1 MVMPVLA
8 SKSAMVAL
16 NLSASCAVNGPVA
29 VTVLPLNSP
38 AIARSS
44 KDLPEVAVV
53 AAVVAAAVAAVVAA
67 GAVVG
72 AVVAAGALVSV
83 AAGAEVAGAVV
94 GCGTAVGAGVAA
106 GEHAPNINPAT
117 IMALAKWKANL
128 CIWFSLLMSTKVQA
142 L

>member
-16 NLSASCAVNGPVA
+16 NFWASWSTNGPVA

-38 AIARSS
+38 AMARSS
-44 KDLPEVAVV
+44 KDWPEV
-53 AAVVAAAVAAVVAA
+53 AVVAAAVAAVVAA
-67 GAVVG
+67 AVG
-72 AVVAAGALVSV
+72 AVVAAGAVVGAAV
-83 AAGAEVAGAVV
+83 AAGAAVAGAVV

>member
-16 NLSASCAVNGPVA
+16 NFWASWSTNGPVA

-38 AIARSS
+38 AMARSS
-44 KDLPEVAVV
+44 KDWPEVAVVAAAV
-53 AAVVAAAVAAVVAA
+53 AAVVAAAVGAVVAA

-83 AAGAEVAGAVV
+83 AAGAAVAGAVV

-106 GEHAPNINPAT
+106 GEHAPNTMAT
-117 IMALAKWKANL
+117 
-128 CIWFSLLMSTKVQA
+128 STIRLNKV
-142 L
+142 LFDFI